1 MKFEDVVIGVGVFF
15 GVLILAGAIS
25 LIFAYPA
32 MLLWNYVM
40 PVLGVAKLS
49 YWQMVALNYLSAFLV
64 KSYNFN
70 TKN

>member
-1 MKFEDVVIGVGVFF
+1 MKFEDVVMGVGAFF
-15 GVLILAGAIS
+15 GVLILAGVIS

-49 YWQMVALNYLSAFLV
+49 YWQMVALSYLSGFLI
-64 KSYNFN
+64 KSYNIQN
-70 TKN
+70 